1 MSDAVVDASD
11 EEVILAFEEF
21 VQERSNSGVLF
32 AKAVVSIM
40 FDGSA
45 VLAIF
50 DPLAAGAE
58 EEAFLALNPF
68 ETLAQ
73 FIGTPMVFANA
84 EGQRLRTRVTAIS
97 VALSSGRDLGSL
109 SVADLYRAGTG
120 QEWKPGD

>member
-1 MSDAVVDASD
+1 MSDAVADVSD
-11 EEVILAFEEF
+11 REVIATFEEF

-45 VLAIF
+45 VLAVF
-50 DPLAAGAE
+50 DPLTAGAE
-58 EEAFLALNPF
+58 EDAFLAVNPF

-73 FIGTPMVFANA
+73 FIGTPMAFANTK
-84 EGQRLRTRVTAIS
+84 GQRIRTRVAMVS

-109 SVADLYRAGTG
+109 SVAELYRAGTG
-120 QEWKPGD
+120 REWEPGD